1 MLLGF
6 LFEMDS
12 FHTLHVAV
20 LGMFVTV
27 VLLILEHP
35 GFKHSSCLLSGWFL
49 GFLCLA
55 LTPRMQPLHA
65 C

>member
-35 GFKHSSCLLSGWFL
+35 GFKHSSCLLL
-49 GFLCLA
+49 GGFWDFCVWL
-55 LTPRMQPLHA
+55 
-65 C
+65 

>member
-6 LFEMDS
+6 VFEMDS
-12 FHTLHVAV
+12 FHTLHVVV

-35 GFKHSSCLLSGWFL
+35 GFKHSSCLLLEWFL

-55 LTPRMQPLHA
+55 LTPGMQLLHA

>member
-1 MLLGF
+1 MELSMLLGF

-35 GFKHSSCLLSGWFL
+35 GFKHSSCLLLEWFL
-49 GFLCLA
+49 GF
-55 LTPRMQPLHA
+55 
-65 C
+65 